1 MITKHHDHTNN
12 FFAEAL
18 PPMESLSIA
27 GKALLII
34 KQSKMK
40 KTIQFSLLLA
50 FLSVT
55 AFINP
60 LKAQNPTKELNA
72 FTKRFENAYNK
83 KDVKTLKEMFTQDAV
98 RTGTDG
104 QSQNGSDAIIAFYE
118 ELLKGDV
125 TVAIKQD
132 KVVTENGSTIATGTY
147 QVKGTSASGEKLD
160 LKGAYNNTVVKEGGQ
175 WKISKQ
181 NLTAL

>member
-1 MITKHHDHTNN
+1 
-12 FFAEAL
+12 
-18 PPMESLSIA
+18 
-27 GKALLII
+27 
-34 KQSKMK
+34 MK

-50 FLSVT
+50 FLSIT

-60 LKAQNPTKELNA
+60 LKAQDATKELNA

-83 KDVKTLKEMFTQDAV
+83 KDVKSLKEMFTKDAI

-104 QSQNGSDAIIAFYE
+104 QTQNGNDAIVAFYE
-118 ELLKGDV
+118 ELLKGNV

-132 KVVTENGSTIATGTY
+132 KVVTENGSTVATGTY
-147 QVKGTSASGEKLD
+147 QVTGTSASGEKID
-160 LKGAYNNTVVKEGGQ
+160 AKGAYNNIVVKEGGQ

-181 NLTAL
+181 NLTGL